1 MSRTP
6 VSSLRYKFSVPE
18 GDDDVVQWLKAQHSL
33 SISIRQLIKS
43 AVRNYGVRD
52 LFSIPSSELLATC
65 GAQPP
70 VQVSPPTDE
79 EKYEAFAEEHPE
91 FARIAAE
98 RAMRVAQAQVQ
109 SQQAAQPQQPVYAAP
124 QPQAPVQ
131 PPVQAPVQPAYQP
144 PVQQAPAQPQVAPQ
158 AAPVQTPPPP
168 PGVRTDSDGFIDPE
182 SFFN

>member
-109 SQQAAQPQQPVYAAP
+109 SQQAQQAAQPQQPVYAAP
-124 QPQAPVQ
+124 QPQAPAQ

-144 PVQQAPAQPQVAPQ
+144 PVQQAPAQPQ